1 MSNYDIDDIKRK
13 ERYER
18 FDHAINCIDISPVTM
33 LAFERIA
40 EKKNISL
47 KDMLESWLLESLDR
61 ELSKDDRQLEFSFI
75 EGRYG

>member
-1 MSNYDIDDIKRK
+1 MSNYDIDEIERK

-40 EKKNISL
+40 KKKDVSL
-47 KDMLESWLLESLDR
+47 KHLIETWLLESLDR
-61 ELSKDDRQLEFSFI
+61 ELSKENKQLEFSFI

>member
-1 MSNYDIDDIKRK
+1 MSNYDIEDIKRK

-18 FDHAINCIDISPVTM
+18 FDPAVSCLDISPVTM
-33 LAFERIA
+33 LALERIA
-40 EKKNISL
+40 EKKDIPL
-47 KDMLESWLLESLDR
+47 KDLIETWLLESLDR

>member
-18 FDHAINCIDISPVTM
+18 FDHAVNCLDISPVTM

-40 EKKNISL
+40 EKKDVSL
-47 KDMLESWLLESLDR
+47 KHLIETWLLESLDR
-61 ELSKDDRQLEFSFI
+61 ELSKEDKQLEFSFM

>member
-1 MSNYDIDDIKRK
+1 MSIYDIDEIERK

-40 EKKNISL
+40 KKKDIPL
-47 KDMLESWLLESLDR
+47 KDPVSYTHLTLPT
-61 ELSKDDRQLEFSFI
+61 KA
-75 EGRYG
+75 

>member
-1 MSNYDIDDIKRK
+1 MTNYDIDEIERK

-18 FDHAINCIDISPVTM
+18 FDHAVNCLDISPVTM

-40 EKKNISL
+40 EKKDIPL
-47 KDMLESWLLESLDR
+47 KDLIETWLLESLDR
-61 ELSKDDRQLEFSFI
+61 ELSKEDKQLEFSFM

>member
-1 MSNYDIDDIKRK
+1 MSNYDIDEIERK

-40 EKKNISL
+40 KKKDIPL
-47 KDMLESWLLESLDR
+47 KDL
-61 ELSKDDRQLEFSFI
+61 I
-75 EGRYG
+75 

>member
-47 KDMLESWLLESLDR
+47 KDMLESWLLEGLDR

>member
-18 FDHAINCIDISPVTM
+18 FDHAVNCLDITPVTM
-33 LAFERIA
+33 LALERIA
-40 EKKNISL
+40 EKKDIPL
-47 KDMLESWLLESLDR
+47 KDLIETWLLESLDR

>member
-47 KDMLESWLLESLDR
+47 KDMLESWLLEGLDR
-61 ELSKDDRQLEFSFI
+61 ELSKDDRQLEFSFV

>member
-1 MSNYDIDDIKRK
+1 MSNYDIDDIERK

-18 FDHAINCIDISPVTM
+18 FDHAVNCLDISPVTM

-47 KDMLESWLLESLDR
+47 KDMLESWLLEGLDR

>member
-33 LAFERIA
+33 LAFERIV

-61 ELSKDDRQLEFSFI
+61 ELSKEDKQLEFSFM

>member
-1 MSNYDIDDIKRK
+1 MTNYDIDDIERK

-18 FDHAINCIDISPVTM
+18 FDHAVNCLDISHVTM

-40 EKKNISL
+40 KKKDIPL
-47 KDMLESWLLESLDR
+47 KDLIETWLLDSLDR
-61 ELSKDDRQLEFSFI
+61 ELSKEDKQLEFSFM

>member
-18 FDHAINCIDISPVTM
+18 FDHAVNCLDISPVTM

-61 ELSKDDRQLEFSFI
+61 ELSKEDKQLEFSFM